1 MHTSYAAFHRLSPAF
16 AFIVGVLVAVAVV
29 GPAAAN
35 DSIESDLKASRVSAS
50 AIQPNP
56 LLSIDQNRTT
66 VVDHVVAAWGDALVS
81 AGVGLAKEQLRTLL
95 NGLRSD
101 QLLAASLAGSLDG
114 LRNVLA
120 NALTAN
126 TPIAAGLIHTKALG
140 DADDDLVYTPV
151 TPCREIDTRIAGGQ
165 ISANSSRNFKVW
177 VSSGGFTAQGGS
189 ATNCNIPAN
198 PVAVVVNLTTV
209 SPSGRIGLSPR
220 NMAAMRVSTDGMCFL
235 RSFRG

>member
-1 MHTSYAAFHRLSPAF
+1 MHTSYAARHSCSRAF
-16 AFIVGVLVAVAVV
+16 AFMVGLLVAVAVV

-35 DSIESDLKASRVSAS
+35 DSIEADVKASVNAS
-50 AIQPNP
+50 AILPNP

-126 TPIAAGLIHTKALG
+126 VPVAPALIHAKALG
-140 DADDDLVYTPV
+140 DGGDDLMYTPV
-151 TPCREIDTRIAGGQ
+151 TPCREVDTRIVGGQ
-165 ISANSSRNFKVW
+165 IGANSSRAFKVW

-198 PVAVVVNLTTV
+198 PVAVVVNLTAV
-209 SPSGRIGLSPR
+209 SPSGAGNFI
-220 NMAAMRVSTDGMCFL
+220 AY
-235 RSFRG
+235 